1 MSFETKNRSGS
12 SNCSAESMTGSISD
26 QSDMSEK
33 MDTKH
38 PAGEAK
44 NRATVASERYESYR
58 IAYYGTPA
66 EKETYR
72 WELRICNKKSSDC
85 N

>member
-1 MSFETKNRSGS
+1 
-12 SNCSAESMTGSISD
+12 
-26 QSDMSEK
+26 MSEK